1 MRNFR
6 VTLILLIGVF
16 LLMTGCGKE
25 EKEEKEEQQSIKQAV
40 SNNSESSDKG
50 SVEPKGKRE
59 EKSMKIT
66 PLPDTYKELENL
78 PVGKDSSY
86 IPTATKEE
94 KMQAIEL
101 FKDLPNI
108 KENPSQKELDN
119 YYQELLQRVQKDFK
133 GPETLFK
140 QLRFQSFGNPDI
152 EDLRYQFKDNLNV
165 EIILDSSGSMAQN
178 AGNNTK
184 MDAAKEEI
192 MEFIRELPEGTKVG
206 LRVYGHKGSNA
217 DKDKTLSCS
226 SSDVLYPIEPFVES
240 KFESALKDVQPTGW
254 TPISLALNEAR
265 QDLMKYDG
273 ESNTNIVYLISDGI
287 ETCDEDPISAANKLY
302 KSNINPI
309 INVIG
314 FNVNGEGQRQLKEI
328 ADSTEGIYQNVEDQ
342 DGLKSELNKIN
353 DVANSWKEWKEKG
366 EQSIDLKEVQ
376 NGLEIFNYITEEESK
391 SLNEK
396 DQINLLVY
404 TFQQNSLMSK
414 ESRIYLEEKNN
425 KYHEWID
432 FEIEKFN
439 SELKNINQQN
449 YQQAKKILEHKYQI
463 NTQ

>member
-1 MRNFR
+1 MYN
-6 VTLILLIGVF
+6 
-16 LLMTGCGKE
+16 
-25 EKEEKEEQQSIKQAV
+25 QQ
-40 SNNSESSDKG
+40 D
-50 SVEPKGKRE
+50 
-59 EKSMKIT
+59 
-66 PLPDTYKELENL
+66 
-78 PVGKDSSY
+78 
-86 IPTATKEE
+86 
-94 KMQAIEL
+94 
-101 FKDLPNI
+101 
-108 KENPSQKELDN
+108 
-119 YYQELLQRVQKDFK
+119 
-133 GPETLFK
+133 GP
-140 QLRFQSFGNPDI
+140 
-152 EDLRYQFKDNLNV
+152 
-165 EIILDSSGSMAQN
+165 
-178 AGNNTK
+178 
-184 MDAAKEEI
+184 
-192 MEFIRELPEGTKVG
+192 
-206 LRVYGHKGSNA
+206 
-217 DKDKTLSCS
+217 
-226 SSDVLYPIEPFVES
+226 
-240 KFESALKDVQPTGW
+240 
-254 TPISLALNEAR
+254 PISLALNEAK

-287 ETCDEDPISAANKLY
+287 ETCDEDPVSAANKLY
-302 KSNINPI
+302 KSNISPI

-353 DVANSWKEWKEKG
+353 DVANSWKEWKEEG

-376 NGLEIFNYITEEESK
+376 NSLEIFKYITEEESK

-414 ESRIYLEEKNN
+414 ESRIYIEEKNN

-432 FEIEKFN
+432 LEIEKFN